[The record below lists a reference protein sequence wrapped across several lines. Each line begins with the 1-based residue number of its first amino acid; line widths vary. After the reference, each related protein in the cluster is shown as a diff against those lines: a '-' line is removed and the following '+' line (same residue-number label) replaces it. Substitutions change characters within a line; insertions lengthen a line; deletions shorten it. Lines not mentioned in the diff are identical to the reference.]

1 MVDHDDNQHDADYM
15 MHRNGT
21 CEVETVA
28 DKGAP
33 AKEVGQA
40 KPPSCVIVILK
51 SRVIIILIIIIIVD
65 VMPVVVVLQV
75 GLGWVMGMYG
85 WIS

>member
-40 KPPSCVIVILK
+40 KPPSCVIIILK
-51 SRVIIILIIIIIVD
+51 SHL
-65 VMPVVVVLQV
+65 VV
-75 GLGWVMGMYG
+75 
-85 WIS
+85 